1 MLDPHWAVK
10 WDYDPRVS
18 LQKVAMPMDA
28 DGATRMPVW
37 LFVACD
43 GTRIISSL
51 PVQVEV
57 TQERPRPDNADA
69 AYVFA
74 CRRLHVFASASTYE
88 EAENQFHD
96 QVVHFYRAYLE
107 ASPND
112 LADDAVEIRDLY
124 RTHFQV
130 SAEPHRG

>member
-1 MLDPHWAVK
+1 MK

-57 TQERPRPDNADA
+57 TQSDRARIMQTPHTSSRAGGFM
-69 AYVFA
+69 YSLQHLHT
-74 CRRLHVFASASTYE
+74 RRLRINFTTRWCTSMSLPGA
-88 EAENQFHD
+88 
-96 QVVHFYRAYLE
+96 VVMISRMMRLRFE
-107 ASPND
+107 TS
-112 LADDAVEIRDLY
+112 Y